1 MAHPGRGR
9 RRAVIAVG
17 LWAARGGEDD
27 VADLERAERSGIDAI
42 DSSIGCVKTRLRTLL
57 EVSRAAP
64 SRLSAI
70 AGTVAELRGSGEVDP
85 PPAIDQ
91 PEALRSGD
99 RGQGHGR

>member
-27 VADLERAERSGIDAI
+27 VADLERAGIDAI

-99 RGQGHGR
+99 RGHGHGR